1 MKQEK
6 IIIHVDT
13 IKMRNKMHFEVQR
26 TTRAN
31 IFRDRTKYTR
41 KRKHKSK
48 VDQPIIKY
56 SLD

>member
-6 IIIHVDT
+6 IIIHVDMS
-13 IKMRNKMHFEVQR
+13 KVRNEMHFEVQR
-26 TTRAN
+26 ATRAN

-48 VDQPIIKY
+48 IDQLIIKH